1 MTVLTVVG
9 IRPSVIVKDDVI
21 LTLLSL
27 IAVVAVLVLMM
38 MLYLDTCMTSMLLQ
52 KSLHGQKPVSVQLDP
67 LVGVSHTGVF
77 DQGPEHHE
85 EADEEVDVDAL
96 HVGDL
101 GQGRVDRVA
110 ESGHGEDSGD
120 PQTNSG
126 RR

>member
-52 KSLHGQKPVSVQLDP
+52 KSLHGQKPVSV
-67 LVGVSHTGVF
+67 
-77 DQGPEHHE
+77 
-85 EADEEVDVDAL
+85 
-96 HVGDL
+96 
-101 GQGRVDRVA
+101 
-110 ESGHGEDSGD
+110 
-120 PQTNSG
+120 
-126 RR
+126 